1 MIYAV
6 IDTNVFVSAYLT
18 HNFESSTSKV
28 VTHLMQGK
36 IKLLYNEEIMAEYED
51 VLSRPHLHIS
61 SAEREALFA
70 YIHKNGVLTERT
82 NFDELF
88 IDEDDRVFYEV
99 ALSEEDSF
107 LVTGNL
113 KHYPIDPR
121 VVTPAQMI
129 EILEEE

>member
-6 IDTNVFVSAYLT
+6 IDTNVFVSAFIT
-18 HNFESSTSKV
+18 HNSGSATSKV
-28 VTHLMQGK
+28 VRSLFNGK
-36 IKLLYNEEIMAEYED
+36 ITPLYNAEILSEYSE
-51 VLSRPHLHIS
+51 VLSREHFHIS
-61 SAEREALFA
+61 EDRREALFA
-70 YIHKNGVLTERT
+70 YIHENGVMTERT
-82 NFDELF
+82 NFDKLF

-129 EILEEE
+129 EILNKE

>member
-1 MIYAV
+1 MIYVV

-18 HNFESSTSKV
+18 HNLESATSKV
-28 VTHLMQGK
+28 VTNLMQGRLT
-36 IKLLYNEEIMAEYED
+36 LLYNDEIIAEYIE

-61 SAEREALFA
+61 AAEREALFA
-70 YIHKNGVLTERT
+70 YIQENGVLAERT
-82 NFDELF
+82 NFNELF
-88 IDEDDRVFYEV
+88 VDEDDRVFYEV

-121 VVTPAQMI
+121 VVTPAQMLQ
-129 EILEEE
+129 ILEEE